1 MGLPRPARRR
11 RKGVFSTVENTPFGT
26 PRERKGCALDLPH
39 CKPNNKITARAAQRS
54 ACSFLL
60 PLLICRSPCGRC
72 RSAAGFRRVLMTIKK
87 FAELKN
93 QPKWTEQ
100 KQSKQVFHNT
110 VSFDAKSLLMVEAD
124 GIVALLDDRVCI

>member
-1 MGLPRPARRR
+1 
-11 RKGVFSTVENTPFGT
+11 
-26 PRERKGCALDLPH
+26 
-39 CKPNNKITARAAQRS
+39 
-54 ACSFLL
+54 
-60 PLLICRSPCGRC
+60 
-72 RSAAGFRRVLMTIKK
+72 MTIKK